1 MILEAQSLHKEA
13 LAAFSVSLSFEPDY
27 VPSMV
32 STGVVLRKIGGKSL
46 PIARSFLT
54 NALKIEPTSHDAWLN
69 LGLVYKLEGSLHE
82 AADCFRKACELKE
95 SSPIINLR

>member
-1 MILEAQSLHKEA
+1 MLESQSLHKEA
-13 LAAFSVSLSFEPDY
+13 LAGFSVSLSIEPNY

-54 NALKIEPTSHDAWLN
+54 NALKIEPMNHDAWLN
-69 LGLVYKLEGSLHE
+69 LGLVYKLEGSLHQ
-82 AADCFRKACELKE
+82 AADCFQKACELKE
-95 SSPIINLR
+95 SSPIMNFR